1 MKFCK
6 KFNTGNAMN
15 KTLKMGFVA
24 AFTVFTL
31 AIMSAQAGGEA
42 PPIKGGIADLRYIKT
57 KMTVNLSAS
66 NNTTARN
73 ADEGS
78 ATTGD
83 TTTGTTSGEV
93 STAGTATCDF
103 SGFAQND
110 VVNNAYAG
118 GASLTGVVKPNIH
131 IGYFDARALNA
142 YFGANEP
149 NPGIAYTNTGSILVS
164 LQNITATNFAFSYT
178 CAVKLT
184 VRTFSSVDGSGTALN
199 TYTLAKNLPGTMG
212 PYNVWTNFSQP
223 IDTTVRSIS
232 ISGDAARWGM
242 DQVVVTN
249 SCATSSPARK
259 VAVFMNSAFIQTC
272 TSYDCEGTNTVNMLT
287 SLGYNVT
294 TFSGITAADWTQQFN
309 DKRIIVIPEQE
320 VGQIAS
326 SLDGASRLAL
336 ANGVASGGS
345 VLVFGAY
352 NSNAESLLNIAGSL
366 SLSHSTNNPS
376 GPVGLN
382 SANVAGTPFVS
393 GPSIIS
399 WADGTYTNKGWPSSS
414 VIAYGSTSAVWV
426 ASATT
431 GLGQVGF
438 VAYDYYNPSGQSAS
452 GNWTLVV
459 DKMIQQL
466 SATDCNSNGIDDICE
481 IDSGQVADIDGN
493 HVPDTCQTDCNG
505 NGKPDA
511 WEISTGLVRDCNV
524 NGIPDSCDIT
534 PDGSKPVA
542 QSRNGILVTDGGT
555 VNTAFTG
562 LPIAAGDVSMTF
574 TVNADINNGGS
585 SEFVMFTATGSPIS
599 VTITGTQCGTEV
611 RTISVPVA
619 TYNAALVGGTLG
631 FAIKTGPNTGSF
643 CSNTWKIDLAYSGG
657 ERDCD
662 GNGVIDRCEIADG
675 SAVDQNGNGVPD
687 SCDPFP
693 VLRLTTNAAACNT
706 VGSTVTV
713 DATLSGVLNNVV
725 AGQILLTWDVSKLSF
740 AAVLPGDAPYTTAY
754 ALNEQ
759 AGTIMI
765 LASTT
770 AGGTGTT
777 AASAV
782 VSRIQFT
789 VIGGSC
795 SGTGNEVDFFTFGPM
810 GTEFTDGYGGA
821 TVPTLLASAGF
832 VVDDGAPVL
841 SNVPAN
847 VTVQAEAGM
856 GSFANVALT
865 PPTATDACAPG
876 LTSSSSRSDGASL
889 GAAFPVGTTT
899 VTWSATDPC
908 GNVTF
913 ATTTVTVNN
922 YNTSEFVVSYD
933 GGYPASS
940 SRNFALDIHGDN
952 GNNARSTSAMFAAG
966 TASFSITDLAI
977 ANYDCVSI
985 RDIGHSLRRRVAMSV
1000 VGTDWSATATL
1011 IAGDLNGNDVIDVV
1025 DWGMYIVG
1033 NSNAD
1038 LDGNSVINSTDGAI
1052 IITNFGK
1059 QSDAV
1064 CGGALMGPPEP
1075 ISAISVAEL
1084 VDRGLTDLIGA
1095 DLNNDGWLDMEDV
1108 RLAN

>member
-1 MKFCK
+1 
-6 KFNTGNAMN
+6 MN

-24 AFTVFTL
+24 VFTVFTL
-31 AIMSAQAGGEA
+31 AIMSAQAGSTA
-42 PPIKGGIADLRYIKT
+42 PPLKGGISDLRFIKT
-57 KMTVNLSAS
+57 KMTVKVSAS

-73 ADEGS
+73 ADEGN
-78 ATTGD
+78 ATTGG
-83 TTTGTTSGEV
+83 TTTGNTSGEV
-93 STAGTATCDF
+93 PTTGTGTCDF
-103 SGFAQND
+103 SGFSQYD
-110 VVNNAYAG
+110 LVNNAYSG
-118 GASLTGVVKPNIH
+118 GTSSLGATKSNIGV
-131 IGYFDARALNA
+131 GYTDARVLNS
-142 YFGANEP
+142 YNGSGEP
-149 NPGIAYTNTGSILVS
+149 NSGIVHSPYSGSILIS
-164 LQNITATNFAFSYT
+164 IPSGIKFEFFYT
-178 CAVKLT
+178 CST
-184 VRTFSSVDGSGTALN
+184 TITMRTFSSVNGTGTALN
-199 TYTLAKNLPGTMG
+199 TYTISPNVAFGD
-212 PYNVWTNFSQP
+212 PYDVWTNISKD
-223 IDTTVRSIS
+223 IDPAVRSIL
-232 ISGDAARWGM
+232 ISGTADRWGM

-259 VAVFMNSAFIQTC
+259 VAVFMNSAFVQTC
-272 TSYDCEGTNTVNMLT
+272 TSNDCEGTNTVNMLT

-320 VGQIAS
+320 VGEIAS

-336 ANGVASGGS
+336 SNGVALGGS
-345 VLVFGAY
+345 VLVFGEGH
-352 NSNAESLLNIAGSL
+352 SHAESFLNIAGSL
-366 SLSHSTNNPS
+366 SLSHSTNDPS

-382 SANVAGTPFVS
+382 SANVAGTPFMS
-393 GPSIIS
+393 GPSILS
-399 WADGTYTNKGWPSSS
+399 SANGTYTNQGWPSTS
-414 VIAYGSTSAVWV
+414 VIAYGSTSEVWV

-438 VAYDYYNPSGQSAS
+438 VAYDYYDPSIYNQSAS

-466 SATDCNSNGIDDICE
+466 SAEDCNSNGLDDICE

-505 NGKPDA
+505 NGKPDQ
-511 WEISTGLVRDCNV
+511 WEISAGLVSDCNG
-524 NGIPDSCDIT
+524 NGIPDSCEIT
-534 PDGSKPVA
+534 PDGSGPVA
-542 QSRNGILVTDGGT
+542 QSRNGTLVTNGGT

-562 LPIAAGDVSMTF
+562 LPNAAGDVSMTF
-574 TVNADINNGGS
+574 TVDADINGGVDGI
-585 SEFVMFTATGSPIS
+585 EFVMFTATGSPIS
-599 VTITGTQCGTEV
+599 VTIQGAQCSSEV
-611 RTISVPVA
+611 RTISVPAA

-631 FAIKTGPNTGSF
+631 FAITTGPNTDSF
-643 CSNTWKIDLAYSGG
+643 CANTWKIDLAYSSGDT
-657 ERDCD
+657 DCNS
-662 GNGVIDRCEIADG
+662 NGI
-675 SAVDQNGNGVPD
+675 PD
-687 SCDPFP
+687 SCDIASGNSRDLNANGKPDECEPNP
-693 VLRLTTNAAACNT
+693 VLKLTTDASACNR
-706 VGSTVTV
+706 VGSAINV
-713 DATLSGVLNNVV
+713 DATLSGVVSPIVAGQVYLTWDSSKMTLDSITAGDAPFIEFHAINQSAGTALILVSLQQGSTGVSVSSNVV
-725 AGQILLTWDVSKLSF
+725 ARLH
-740 AAVLPGDAPYTTAY
+740 YTVA
-754 ALNEQ
+754 
-759 AGTIMI
+759 
-765 LASTT
+765 
-770 AGGTGTT
+770 
-777 AASAV
+777 
-782 VSRIQFT
+782 
-789 VIGGSC
+789 GGSC
-795 SGTGNEVDFFTFGPM
+795 DGSGTDIQFFPDGTLP
-810 GTEFTDGYGGA
+810 TEFTDGFGS
-821 TVPTLLASAGF
+821 TMVPALVASSGF
-832 VVDDGAPVL
+832 TVDDGAPVL
-841 SNVPAN
+841 SNVPAD

-876 LTSSSSRSDGASL
+876 LTTSSSRSDGASL

-977 ANYDCVSI
+977 ATYDCVSI

-1038 LDGNSVINSTDGAI
+1038 LDGNGSINSTDGAI
-1052 IITNFGK
+1052 IISNFGK

-1084 VDRGLTDLIGA
+1084 VDLGMADLAAA

-1108 RLAN
+1108 RISGN

>member
-1 MKFCK
+1 
-6 KFNTGNAMN
+6 MN
-15 KTLKMGFVA
+15 NTLKMGFVA

-57 KMTVNLSAS
+57 KMTVNVSAS

-73 ADEGS
+73 ADEGN

-110 VVNNAYAG
+110 VIHNAYAG

-131 IGYFDARALNA
+131 IGYFDARVLNA

-164 LQNITATNFAFSYT
+164 LQNIAGTNFAFSYT

-184 VRTFSSVDGSGTALN
+184 VRTFSSVDGSGTALS
-199 TYTLAKNLPGTMG
+199 TYTLAKNLPGTVG

-223 IDTTVRSIS
+223 IDPTVRSIL

-259 VAVFMNSAFIQTC
+259 VAVFMNSAFVQTC
-272 TSYDCEGTNTVNMLT
+272 TSNDCEGTNTVNMLT

-320 VGQIAS
+320 VGAIAS
-326 SLDGASRLAL
+326 SLDGSSRLAL
-336 ANGVASGGS
+336 ANGVALGGS

-352 NSNAESLLNIAGSL
+352 NSYAESFLNIAGSL
-366 SLSHSTNNPS
+366 SLSHSRNDPS

-382 SANVAGTPFVS
+382 SVNVVGTPFMS
-393 GPSIIS
+393 GPSILS
-399 WADGTYTNKGWPSSS
+399 YADGTYTNKGWPSTS
-414 VIAYGSTSAVWV
+414 VIAYGSTSEVWV

-438 VAYDYYNPSGQSAS
+438 VAYDYYDPSIYNQSAS

-466 SATDCNSNGIDDICE
+466 SAKDCNSNGLDDICE

-505 NGKPDA
+505 NGKPDQ

-534 PDGSKPVA
+534 PDGSGPVA
-542 QSRNGILVTDGGT
+542 QSRNGTLVTNGGT

-574 TVNADINNGGS
+574 TVNADINGGS
-585 SEFVMFTATGSPIS
+585 DGIEFVMFTATGSPIS
-599 VTITGTQCGTEV
+599 VTITGSQCGTEV
-611 RTISVPVA
+611 RTISVPAA
-619 TYNAALVGGTLG
+619 TYNAALVSGTLG
-631 FAIKTGPNTGSF
+631 FAITTGPNTDSF
-643 CSNTWKIDLAYSGG
+643 CANTWKIDLAYSGG
-657 ERDCD
+657 ETDCD
-662 GNGVIDRCEIADG
+662 GNGVIDRCEIFDG
-675 SAVDQNGNGVPD
+675 SAVDQNRNGVPD

-725 AGQILLTWDVSKLSF
+725 AGQLLLTWDVSKLSF

-759 AGTIMI
+759 SGTIMI

-810 GTEFTDGYGGA
+810 ETEFTDGYGGA

-841 SNVPAN
+841 SNVPADG
-847 VTVQAEAGM
+847 TVQAEAGM
-856 GSFANVALT
+856 GSFANYFYL
-865 PPTATDACAPG
+865 PPPMATDACAPG
-876 LTSSSSRSDGASL
+876 LTTSSSRSDGASL
-889 GAAFPVGTTT
+889 SAAFPVGTTT

-908 GNVTF
+908 ANTTT
-913 ATTTVTVNN
+913 ATTRVTVNN
-922 YNTSEFVVSYD
+922 SNTATFAVSYTNSAS
-933 GGYPASS
+933 YAASS
-940 SRNFALDIHGDN
+940 ARTLTLNIHGAN
-952 GNNARSTSAMFAAG
+952 GYTLKASQPVTLVNGAG
-966 TASFSITDLAI
+966 TISLTDLAVD
-977 ANYDCVSI
+977 NYDCVAI
-985 RDIGHSLRRRVAMSV
+985 EEQGRSLRRVATMSDA
-1000 VGTDWSATATL
+1000 GLIWSSTATL
-1011 IAGDLNGNDVIDVV
+1011 VAGDLIDDEVIDVL
-1025 DWGMYIVG
+1025 DWGAYIVG
-1033 NSNAD
+1033 NPNAD
-1038 LDGNSVINSTDGAI
+1038 LDGNGVINAVDGNI
-1052 IITNFGK
+1052 IITNFGLRGETG
-1059 QSDAV
+1059 
-1064 CGGALMGPPEP
+1064 CGTSFMGPPDP

-1084 VDRGLTDLIGA
+1084 VERGLTDLIGA

-1108 RLAN
+1108 RMASN